1 MNSYEVSP
9 GDAASPT
16 AVWACRSWFCQQPGP
31 FWVKS
36 LSDARTGARTH
47 GARKF
52 LGIWSHQPM
61 ACSLHDK
68 RVGEV
73 LRARPRRPTRP

>member
-1 MNSYEVSP
+1 
-9 GDAASPT
+9 
-16 AVWACRSWFCQQPGP
+16 
-31 FWVKS
+31 VKS
-36 LSDARTGARTH
+36 LNDARIGARLH

-73 LRARPRRPTRP
+73 LRALPQRLARP